1 MIYQNT
7 GSDSDGES
15 ESNVHQ
21 TTIAGDKGRMSSS
34 NNNNNNSFVRNNCG
48 VRMSNNQQQVSSARN
63 MLSATSGIQRRR
75 ASDCSSY
82 NFGDGTCNNIN
93 FNGPS
98 FTAAMKRGSQNGG
111 GSTERRNSQNNKSS
125 LSSSSDDVSSG
136 THSSCSISD
145 DSSTSSG
152 QPNLPYPGFVEFSF
166 KYLSQDTRLRNW
178 CLQLITN
185 P

>member
-1 MIYQNT
+1 MMIYQNA
-7 GSDSDGES
+7 GSDSDVES
-15 ESNVHQ
+15 ESNFQQ
-21 TTIAGDKGRMSSS
+21 TVGDKGRMSS
-34 NNNNNNSFVRNNCG
+34 NNNSFVRNNCG
-48 VRMSNNQQQVSSARN
+48 LRMTNNQQQVSSARN
-63 MLSATSGIQRRR
+63 MLSATSGFQRRR

-82 NFGDGTCNNIN
+82 NFGDGACNNIN

-98 FTAAMKRGSQNGG
+98 LTAMKRGSQNGG
-111 GSTERRNSQNNKSS
+111 VERRHSSQNNKSS
-125 LSSSSDDVSSG
+125 LSTSSDDVSSG
-136 THSSCSISD
+136 SHSSCSISD
-145 DSSTSSG
+145 DTSSTSSG